1 MEKWREVETWM
12 DRGGEVE
19 GGEVGMWRDGW
30 RAGECREGD
39 VERGEKIE
47 RQREMETWR
56 EKWRHMDKMERWR
69 DGEMGRWR
77 SGEMGKWGDGDV
89 EVKCGDMET
98 QGRGYGERWRQRDVG
113 DGEVKKQRGG
123 QVERWR
129 DG

>member
-39 VERGEKIE
+39 VERGDKTE

-56 EKWRHMDKMERWR
+56 EKWRHRWTR
-69 DGEMGRWR
+69 WKGGEM
-77 SGEMGKWGDGDV
+77 EKWGDG
-89 EVKCGDMET
+89 EVGRWGSGEMEM
-98 QGRGYGERWRQRDVG
+98 WR
-113 DGEVKKQRGG
+113 
-123 QVERWR
+123 
-129 DG
+129 